1 LTSTAFLVTPAWQI
15 VWSGQAHESEERD
28 AEASTERG
36 LEGHVVGVLLPEAQR
51 TPHLGTGGNP

>member
-1 LTSTAFLVTPAWQI
+1 MTNRVEWDE
-15 VWSGQAHESEERD
+15 AHGSEERD

-51 TPHLGTGGNP
+51 ASHLGTGGTP